1 MQDYDEAIAFL
12 GDWGAF
18 QKTVFF
24 LLSVSVIP
32 NGYVGLSMV
41 FLADTPQHHCR
52 LPDSLNGTTGEANL
66 SSLLPV
72 EEVDGEMI
80 YSRCRRYKT
89 PATDALNATTRETEP
104 CVDGW
109 EYSTDRYI
117 STIVTQWDL
126 VCDSNWKGP
135 LCTSMFFIGVLC
147 GSFLSGQL
155 SDRYGRKNIL
165 FASMGVQAV
174 FSLIQVA
181 SQSWEMFCV
190 LFFLIGLGQIS
201 NYVAAFVLGTELLCK
216 SVRVAF
222 GTLGLPMF
230 YALGYMLLPFIA
242 YYIRDWSML
251 LLALSLPGLLYV
263 PLWWFIPESPR
274 WLLVQGRV
282 EEAEVI
288 VKAVAKR
295 NGITHV
301 GVIFN
306 NEDLLNPAKNEKRTH
321 NYLDLVRSSNIR
333 NITVLCS
340 FIWMILTMSYFG
352 LSLNTSNMN
361 GDPYINCF
369 ISATSEIAASTAAW
383 WLLRTSPRRIA
394 TASLLLLGGTLLLLT
409 QLMPSSLP
417 MVTMLLAMVGKCAI
431 TTAFNIVYIYS
442 MELYPTVVRNMGV
455 GACIMASRVG
465 AIFSPYLTYLGT
477 YNKVLP
483 FMLMGFFTIVAGVV
497 CLILP
502 ETRDGSLP
510 DTVQQSQPVRCFHL
524 GEHNGMLF

>member
-52 LPDSLNGTTGEANL
+52 LPDSLNGTTG
-66 SSLLPV
+66 
-72 EEVDGEMI
+72 
-80 YSRCRRYKT
+80 
-89 PATDALNATTRETEP
+89 EP

-306 NEDLLNPAKNEKRTH
+306 NEDLLKRTH

-340 FIWMILTMSYFG
+340 FICYFG

-510 DTVQQSQPVRCFHL
+510 DTVQQSQPVRW
-524 GEHNGMLF
+524 

>member
-155 SDRYGRKNIL
+155 SDR
-165 FASMGVQAV
+165 
-174 FSLIQVA
+174 
-181 SQSWEMFCV
+181 
-190 LFFLIGLGQIS
+190 
-201 NYVAAFVLGTELLCK
+201 
-216 SVRVAF
+216 
-222 GTLGLPMF
+222 
-230 YALGYMLLPFIA
+230 
-242 YYIRDWSML
+242 
-251 LLALSLPGLLYV
+251 
-263 PLWWFIPESPR
+263 FIPESPR

-510 DTVQQSQPVRCFHL
+510 DTVQQSQPVRWCKTNKNQIITMAERNEIAQKERL
-524 GEHNGMLF
+524 TIKVDAV